1 MAIKG
6 TAVRDVY
13 ESFVNR
19 GEGGRRQ
26 FYEFFMHGLGIRDE
40 NGRPYRNVQ
49 KGRQVLESEKR
60 KFRPEDVSLLDLAMG
75 LTGLWGE
82 GLRNA
87 MESYARHG
95 GRNPTADV
103 LEASGGTAVTPTQFA
118 NISVYNAAVAGLL
131 EAKVLEVYDRP
142 EYIGD
147 RLARTIPTRKR
158 TEKFIGLVES
168 GDTDVVRKPTERHAR
183 VNLAERYQE
192 TPETQNR
199 GLAIEVSREAALF
212 DETNLVL
219 QYAEGVADRL
229 RLRKEKAL
237 IDQALGI
244 TNNYSYGGTTY
255 NTYVASDGLWVNV
268 KASNPLADW
277 RDVDEALQLFVDM
290 TDPENGE
297 PIVITARQILAMPQ
311 KAMTIEYLL
320 NATETRHSTNSAVDL
335 QVGPNP
341 LKGRVE
347 VLPTSPWVYRR
358 ATDTDGLALTAD
370 NAANL
375 WFLGD
380 FQKAFAYMENFPLTI
395 VRAAPSDYEMADR
408 GLVAAIFIDEMGIPA
423 VLQPRAV
430 VKNKNE
436 A

>member
-1 MAIKG
+1 MAING

-26 FYEFFMHGLGIRDE
+26 FYEFFMHGLGIRDSS
-40 NGRPYRNVQ
+40 GRPYRNVQ
-49 KGRQVLESEKR
+49 KGRNVLESEKR
-60 KFRPEDVSLLDLAMG
+60 KFRPEDVSLLDLAMS

-87 MESYARHG
+87 LESFARS
-95 GRNPTADV
+95 GRSPTADV

-131 EAKVLEVYDRP
+131 EAKVLEVYDRS

-147 RLARTIPTRKR
+147 SLARTIPTRKR

-168 GDTDVVRKPTERHAR
+168 GDTDVVRKPTERHVR
-183 VNLAERYQE
+183 TTISERYQE

-199 GLAIEVSREAALF
+199 GLAIEVSREAVMF
-212 DETNLVL
+212 DETALVL
-219 QYAEGVADRL
+219 QYAEKVTDRL

-244 TNNYSYGGTTY
+244 TNSYSYGGTTY
-255 NTYVASDGLWVNV
+255 NTYLTSGGWVNV

-277 RDVDEALQLFVDM
+277 RDVDEALQLFVAM

-297 PIVITARQILAMPQ
+297 PIIITARQILAMPQ
-311 KAMTIEYLL
+311 KAMTVEYLL

-341 LKGRVE
+341 MKGRVE

-358 ATDTDGLALTAD
+358 ATDADGLNLSAE
-370 NAANL
+370 NAAGL

-380 FQKAFAYMENFPLTI
+380 FLKAFAYMENFPLTI

-408 GLVAAIFIDEMGIPA
+408 GLVAAIFIDEMGIAA
-423 VLQPRAV
+423 VMQPRAV